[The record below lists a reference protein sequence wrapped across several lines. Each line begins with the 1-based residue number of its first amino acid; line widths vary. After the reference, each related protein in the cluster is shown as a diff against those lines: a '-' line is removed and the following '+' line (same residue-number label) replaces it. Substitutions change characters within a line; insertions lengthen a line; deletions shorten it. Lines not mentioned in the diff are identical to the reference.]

1 MQVVPQQ
8 QVQEDGLT
16 VGVVT
21 QSRRTQ
27 TSVEETEGS
36 DTHTHTQNKLN
47 RFVVNEQVQTSL
59 SGSRRCQVCV
69 ERLVPAHGV
78 ELVEELV
85 HAGVVIIT
93 LSSHQIQ
100 SSAVLRAD
108 LLQQVVRNLLSL
120 EKKKNDF
127 TFCSCTVQY

>member
-1 MQVVPQQ
+1 M
-8 QVQEDGLT
+8 
-16 VGVVT
+16 
-21 QSRRTQ
+21 
-27 TSVEETEGS
+27 
-36 DTHTHTQNKLN
+36 
-47 RFVVNEQVQTSL
+47 
-59 SGSRRCQVCV
+59 CV

-120 EKKKNDF
+120 EKKSTTLLSAPVRFNTEPDK
-127 TFCSCTVQY
+127 